1 MASMDDQILRTTKE
15 IVVKFIEGG
24 RISPS
29 GFPDFFKNIYQTVH
43 GTVKGASDSSA
54 PDEKKGNGNRMQGV

>member
-24 RISPS
+24 RISPA

-43 GTVKGASDSSA
+43 DTVKESNKCAESKQEI
-54 PDEKKGNGNRMQGV
+54 EKKK